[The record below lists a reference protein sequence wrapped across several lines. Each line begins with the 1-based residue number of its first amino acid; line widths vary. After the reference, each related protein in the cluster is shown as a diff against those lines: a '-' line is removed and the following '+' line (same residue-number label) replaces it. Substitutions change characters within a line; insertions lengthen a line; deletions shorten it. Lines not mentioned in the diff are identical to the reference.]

1 MGMPTLP
8 QIQSW
13 DVEHLVSA
21 ADHWAGAADR
31 WESAFTEMHQQ
42 AHTVTWEG
50 AGATAMR
57 ERVTS
62 DKTAVTQKAAQLRE
76 AAAVARRGASDISAA
91 QRRVMYAVQDAQN
104 AGFRVEDDLTVIDTR
119 PFQNTAQR
127 AARRAQ
133 AQTFAASIQS
143 QVAELAGLDNEV
155 AAGITTAAGDIGVPA
170 FAKPGH
176 VQAVDNTVCN
186 DPDYSSGIER
196 RLWGSV
202 LGGAALGGL
211 AGAPEGGVGAIPGA
225 IIGGASA
232 GILDIIHETQGDGPK
247 CHE

>member
-1 MGMPTLP
+1 VGHNPTP
-8 QIQSW
+8 QHDGQ
-13 DVEHLVSA
+13 VRVSA
-21 ADHWAGAADR
+21 
-31 WESAFTEMHQQ
+31 
-42 AHTVTWEG
+42 
-50 AGATAMR
+50 

-91 QRRVMYAVQDAQN
+91 QRRAMYAVQDAQN
-104 AGFRVEDDLTVIDTR
+104 AGFRVEDDLTVIDHTTLPKHCPTR
-119 PFQNTAQR
+119 SQASAGPNIRRQHPVAGSGAGWTRQR
-127 AARRAQ
+127 GCSGYHYGCRRYWC
-133 AQTFAASIQS
+133 S
-143 QVAELAGLDNEV
+143 
-155 AAGITTAAGDIGVPA
+155 GIRQ
-170 FAKPGH
+170 PGH

-232 GILDIIHETQGDGPK
+232 GILDIIHETQGDNPK